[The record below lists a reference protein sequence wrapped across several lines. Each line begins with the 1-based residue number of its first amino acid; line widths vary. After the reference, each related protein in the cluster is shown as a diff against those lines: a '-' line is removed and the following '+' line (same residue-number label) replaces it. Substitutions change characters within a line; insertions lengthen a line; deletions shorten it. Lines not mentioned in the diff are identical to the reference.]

1 MIDLQVEEKWVSAIL
16 PLNPMFT
23 TIMLRS
29 KGNLMNC
36 RKVAPQRPNDK

>member
-1 MIDLQVEEKWVSAIL
+1 MIDLQVEEVWVSTIL

-23 TIMLRS
+23 TIMLRL

-36 RKVAPQRPNDK
+36 RKLATQRPNDE